1 MKLSKKAQRLLDYL
15 VEYEEQHEDEQP
27 TIGEICKGCKTT
39 PKTLLT
45 KTYPEL
51 EKYAEYVFPML
62 GDLSDE
68 NEM

>member
-15 VEYEEQHEDEQP
+15 IEYEIENDGESP
-27 TIGEICKGCKTT
+27 TLGEIRKACKTT
-39 PKTLLT
+39 TITLLS

-51 EKYAEYVFPML
+51 ERYAEFVM
-62 GDLSDE
+62 GDK